1 MMFPCVD
8 SCQGATFVAGEYVML
23 MSMYGCND
31 YVVQFK
37 RSCII
42 YPIYQ

>member
-8 SCQGATFVAGEYVML
+8 SCQGETFVASEYVIL
-23 MSMYGCND
+23 MSMYDFND

-37 RSCII
+37 RSCITF
-42 YPIYQ
+42 